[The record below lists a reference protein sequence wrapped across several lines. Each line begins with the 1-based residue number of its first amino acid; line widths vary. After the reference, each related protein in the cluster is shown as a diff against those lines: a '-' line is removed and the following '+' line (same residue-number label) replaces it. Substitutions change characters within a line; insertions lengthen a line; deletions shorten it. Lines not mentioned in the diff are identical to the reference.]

1 MLINTLKSIFERDLL
16 KLKSEIKSYS
26 LESDLWLVD
35 RSISN
40 SAGNL
45 SMHLIGNLNHFVGAQ
60 LGSTGYVR
68 NRDFEFSGKNI
79 PKQTLL
85 QQIDD
90 TISMLHATLD
100 GLSES
105 QLQEDYPKIVFREK
119 MSVEFFLVHLTTHLA
134 YHLGQINYHRRLLDK

>member
-1 MLINTLKSIFERDLL
+1 MLINTLKLIFERDLL

-45 SMHLIGNLNHFVGAQ
+45 AMHLIGNLNHFVGAQ
-60 LGSTGYVR
+60 LGKTGYLR
-68 NRDFEFSGKNI
+68 NREFEFSGKNI

-90 TISMLHATLD
+90 TIAMLHTTLD

-105 QLQEDYPKIVFREK
+105 KLQEDYPLVVFREK
-119 MSVEFFLVHLTTHLA
+119 MSVEYFLVHLTTHLA

>member
-1 MLINTLKSIFERDLL
+1 MLINTLKLIFERDLL

-45 SMHLIGNLNHFVGAQ
+45 AMHLIGNLNHFVGAQ
-60 LGSTGYVR
+60 LGKTGYLR
-68 NRDFEFSGKNI
+68 NREFEFSGKNI

-90 TISMLHATLD
+90 TIAMLHVTLD

-105 QLQEDYPKIVFREK
+105 KLQEDY
-119 MSVEFFLVHLTTHLA
+119 L
-134 YHLGQINYHRRLLDK
+134 